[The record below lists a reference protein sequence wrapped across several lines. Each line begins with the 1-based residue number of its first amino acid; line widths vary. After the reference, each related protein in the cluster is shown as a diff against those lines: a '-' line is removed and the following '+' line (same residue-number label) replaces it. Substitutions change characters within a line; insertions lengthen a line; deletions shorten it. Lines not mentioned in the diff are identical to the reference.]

1 VGYNFDFTPEEK
13 GAVAGAEAGAVA
25 GAAVGAV
32 AGAAAGTEAN
42 SVYTDPADQ
51 PIKFDTAWNSSLLR
65 PLLITVLVGC
75 IAVAAVGL
83 LRHLAPGLMGYYVQ
97 ITLLA
102 ALAST
107 FIGSYTTTLLIQPEQ
122 RHRRTLA
129 FRAAE
134 VGLILFLLRVAV
146 WLLVEG
152 LPSLQTTLYSPL
164 ITLFSAPFVIAAVL
178 VYGTWILAVL
188 VTDDFLQMGLQP
200 DELIVRTG
208 RGESRW
214 SPDVHIRSDRQALL
228 ARFTQRWIGGG
239 VVMLL
244 LTAGSQIGTSANGFF
259 AIARQAID
267 PLVIGSSVV
276 YFLIGLILIAVG
288 RLAVLR
294 AQWQIERIP
303 AENSIARNWP
313 IYTGGLLL
321 IAGLI
326 AAVLPLGGTFRLAQ
340 ILNWIIQALYVIVFG
355 ILGLIL
361 AFIGQFMP
369 ENQPE
374 AVPEPIGPISP
385 PQFGPAAE
393 QASVPPWIGG
403 TIFWVILAVLL
414 GYAAYLYLQERGFN
428 FAWLRQF
435 WARLVQA
442 WRGLW
447 SEFDEWR
454 ASAVTASPGD
464 EEQSQNR
471 RGPRWWRRLQ
481 LGRMSPA
488 ERIRYFYLT
497 TLDQA
502 QEQGVGRKPGETP
515 LRFAPRLE
523 ERISEAGDKPF
534 SQLTDEFVE
543 IQYAGRTVDDDS
555 ASYAQRLWQRIQ
567 QALETLRSDK
577 ATDRDEIDPSD
588 P

>member
-1 VGYNFDFTPEEK
+1 MGYNFDFTPEEK
-13 GAVAGAEAGAVA
+13 GAVTGPEADAVA
-25 GAAVGAV
+25 A
-32 AGAAAGTEAN
+32 
-42 SVYTDPADQ
+42 DPSDQ
-51 PIKFDTAWNSSLLR
+51 PLKSDTAWNSSLLR
-65 PLLITVLVGC
+65 PVLITALVGC

-83 LRHLAPGLMGYYVQ
+83 LRHIAPGLMGYYVP
-97 ITLLA
+97 ITLTTALA
-102 ALAST
+102 AT
-107 FIGSYTTTLLIQPEQ
+107 FIGSYTTTLLVHPEQ

-134 VGLILFLLRVAV
+134 VGLILFLLRIAV

-152 LPSLQTTLYSPL
+152 LPSLQTILYSPL
-164 ITLFSAPFVIAAVL
+164 TTLLSGSFVVAAVL
-178 VYGTWILAVL
+178 VYGTWILSVL

-214 SPDVHIRSDRQALL
+214 SPDVHIRSDRQGLL
-228 ARFTQRWIGGG
+228 TRFTQRWIGGG

-244 LTAGSQIGTSANGFF
+244 LTAGSQIGTGANGFF
-259 AIARQAID
+259 AIARQSID
-267 PLVIGSSVV
+267 PLVIGASVI

-303 AENSIARNWP
+303 AESSITRNWP

-340 ILNWIIQALYVIVFG
+340 ILNWIINALYVIVFG

-361 AFIGQFMP
+361 AFFGQFMP
-369 ENQPE
+369 EGQPE
-374 AVPEPIGPISP
+374 AVSEPIEPISP
-385 PQFGPAAE
+385 PQFAPAAD
-393 QASVPPWIGG
+393 QAAVPPWIGG
-403 TIFWVILAVLL
+403 TIFWIILAVLL
-414 GYAAYLYLQERGFN
+414 GYAAYLYLQERGVN

-442 WRGLW
+442 WQGLW
-447 SEFDEWR
+447 TEFDEWR
-454 ASAVTASPGD
+454 TSAVAAGPG
-464 EEQSQNR
+464 EEEEPQSR

-481 LGRMSPA
+481 LGRMSPS

-523 ERISEAGDKPF
+523 ERISEASDKPF

-555 ASYAQRLWQRIQ
+555 ASYAQHLWQRIQ

-577 ATDRDEIDPSD
+577 ATDQDEIDPSD

>member
-1 VGYNFDFTPEEK
+1 MGYNFDFTPEEK
-13 GAVAGAEAGAVA
+13 IIADQ
-25 GAAVGAV
+25 AAP
-32 AGAAAGTEAN
+32 
-42 SVYTDPADQ
+42 TDQADQ
-51 PIKFDTAWNSSLLR
+51 PLKTDTAWNSSLLR
-65 PLLITVLVGC
+65 PVLITALVGC

-83 LRHLAPGLMGYYVQ
+83 LRHIAPSLMGYYVQ
-97 ITLLA
+97 ITLVTALA
-102 ALAST
+102 AT
-107 FIGSYTTTLLIQPEQ
+107 FIGSYTTTLLVDPEQ
-122 RHRRTLA
+122 RQRRTLA

-164 ITLFSAPFVIAAVL
+164 TTLFSLPFVISALL
-178 VYGTWILAVL
+178 VYGTWILSVV

-200 DELIVRTG
+200 NELIVRTG
-208 RGESRW
+208 WGESRW
-214 SPDVHIRSDRQALL
+214 SPDVGVRSDRQALL

-239 VVMLL
+239 LLMLL
-244 LTAGSQIGTSANGFF
+244 LTAGSQIGAGSNGFF
-259 AIARQAID
+259 AIARQSID
-267 PLVIGSSVV
+267 PLVIGASII

-303 AENSIARNWP
+303 AESSITRNWP

-340 ILNWIIQALYVIVFG
+340 ILNWIIQTLYMIVFG

-361 AFIGQFMP
+361 AFFGQFMP
-369 ENQPE
+369 EGEPQAVPE
-374 AVPEPIGPISP
+374 AVGPISP
-385 PQFGPAAE
+385 PQFVPDPE
-393 QASVPPWIGG
+393 RASVPPWIGG
-403 TIFWVILAVLL
+403 TIFWIILAVLL
-414 GYAAYLYLQERGFN
+414 GYAAYLYLQERGVN

-435 WARLVQA
+435 WERLLLA

-447 SEFDEWR
+447 NEFDEWR
-454 ASAVTASPGD
+454 TSAVKANPGE
-464 EEQSQNR
+464 EEQPQNR
-471 RGPRWWRRLQ
+471 RGPRWWQRLQ
-481 LGRMSPA
+481 LGRMSPS

-502 QEQGVGRKPGETP
+502 QEHGVARKPGETP

-523 ERISEAGDKPF
+523 ERMPEVGDQPF
-534 SQLTDEFVE
+534 SQLTDEFIE
-543 IQYAGRTVDDDS
+543 IQYAGRTVDDES

-567 QALETLRSDK
+567 QALETLRGDSE
-577 ATDRDEIDPSD
+577 ANRDEKDSPT

>member
-1 VGYNFDFTPEEK
+1 MGYNFDFTPEEK
-13 GAVAGAEAGAVA
+13 GAVTAAETAAEAGAESSA
-25 GAAVGAV
+25 LLA
-32 AGAAAGTEAN
+32 
-42 SVYTDPADQ
+42 DPADQ
-51 PIKFDTAWNSSLLR
+51 PLKSDTAWNSSLLR
-65 PLLITVLVGC
+65 PLLITALVGC

-83 LRHLAPGLMGYYVQ
+83 LRHIAPGLMGYYVQ
-97 ITLLA
+97 ITLVASLA
-102 ALAST
+102 AT
-107 FIGSYTTTLLIQPEQ
+107 FIGSYTTTLLVHPEQ

-164 ITLFSAPFVIAAVL
+164 TTLLSGPFVVAALL
-178 VYGTWILAVL
+178 VYGTWILSVL

-214 SPDVHIRSDRQALL
+214 SPDVHIRSDRQGLL
-228 ARFTQRWIGGG
+228 TRFTQRWIGGG
-239 VVMLL
+239 VVMLM

-259 AIARQAID
+259 AIARQSID
-267 PLVIGSSVV
+267 PLVIGASVI

-303 AENSIARNWP
+303 AESSITRNWP

-340 ILNWIIQALYVIVFG
+340 ILNWIIQALYVVVFG
-355 ILGLIL
+355 VLGLIL
-361 AFIGQFMP
+361 AFFGQFMS
-369 ENQPE
+369 EGQPE
-374 AVPEPIGPISP
+374 AVPEPIEPISP
-385 PQFGPAAE
+385 PQFAPAAD
-393 QASVPPWIGG
+393 QAAVPPWIGG
-403 TIFWVILAVLL
+403 TIFWIILAVLL
-414 GYAAYLYLQERGFN
+414 GYAAYLYLQERGVN
-428 FAWLRQF
+428 FAWLHQF

-447 SEFDEWR
+447 TEFDEWR
-454 ASAVTASPGD
+454 TSAVAASPG
-464 EEQSQNR
+464 EEEEPQSR

-481 LGRMSPA
+481 LGRMSPS

-523 ERISEAGDKPF
+523 ERISEVGDKPF
-534 SQLTDEFVE
+534 SQLTEEFVE

-577 ATDRDEIDPSD
+577 TTDQDEIDPLD

>member
-1 VGYNFDFTPEEK
+1 MGYNFDFTPEEK
-13 GAVAGAEAGAVA
+13 AAEAGA
-25 GAAVGAV
+25 AVSAEQV
-32 AGAAAGTEAN
+32 
-42 SVYTDPADQ
+42 DQADHLL
-51 PIKFDTAWNSSLLR
+51 KSDTAWNSSLLR
-65 PLLITVLVGC
+65 PVLITLLVGC

-83 LRHLAPGLMGYYVQ
+83 LRHLAPALIGYYVQ
-97 ITLLA
+97 ITLVA
-102 ALAST
+102 ALSAT
-107 FIGSYTTTLLIQPEQ
+107 FIGSYTTTLLVQPEQ

-134 VGLILFLLRVAV
+134 VGLILFLLRAAI

-164 ITLFSAPFVIAAVL
+164 TTLFSGAFVVSAVL
-178 VYGTWILAVL
+178 VYVTWILSVL
-188 VTDDFLQMGLQP
+188 VTDDFLQMGLHP

-214 SPDVHIRSDRQALL
+214 SPDVGVRSDRQALL

-239 VVMLL
+239 VLMLM
-244 LTAGSQIGTSANGFF
+244 LTAGSQIGGGSNGFF
-259 AIARQAID
+259 AIARQSID
-267 PLVIGSSVV
+267 PLVIGASVI

-303 AENSIARNWP
+303 AESSIARNWP

-340 ILNWIIQALYVIVFG
+340 ILGWIIQTLYLIVFG

-361 AFIGQFMP
+361 AFISQFLP
-369 ENQPE
+369 EGQPE
-374 AVPEPIGPISP
+374 AVPEPSGPISP
-385 PQFGPAAE
+385 PQFAPATD
-393 QASVPPWIGG
+393 QAAVPPWIGG
-403 TIFWVILAVLL
+403 TIFWIILAVLL
-414 GYAAYLYLQERGFN
+414 GYAAYLYLQERGVN

-435 WARLVQA
+435 WERLVQA

-454 ASAVTASPGD
+454 ASAVAASPGQ
-464 EEQSQNR
+464 EEQPQNR

-481 LGRMSPA
+481 LGRMSPS

-502 QEQGVGRKPGETP
+502 QAQGVGRKPGETP

-523 ERISEAGDKPF
+523 EKIPEADDKPF

-543 IQYAGRTVDDDS
+543 IQYAGRSVDDES

-567 QALETLRSDK
+567 QALQTLRGDTEAEK
-577 ATDRDEIDPSD
+577 AETDPLDP
-588 P
+588 